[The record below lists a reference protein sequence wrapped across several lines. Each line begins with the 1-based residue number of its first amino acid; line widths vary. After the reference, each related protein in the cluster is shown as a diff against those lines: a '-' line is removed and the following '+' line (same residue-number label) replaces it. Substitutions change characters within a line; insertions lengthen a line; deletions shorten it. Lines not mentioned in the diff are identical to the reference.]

1 MFDSQYFQFLV
12 YFALISFNILM
23 VISVF
28 ATVMIIVY
36 MRKLSNKGVATLDRI
51 HETASNFGESAMSF
65 RDGAANFGNLASQ
78 FTFFKKRKSL
88 ISKII
93 STFFE

>member
-23 VISVF
+23 VVSVI
-28 ATVMIIVY
+28 ATAIAITY
-36 MRKLSNKGVATLDRI
+36 LRKLSDRGVQTLDRI
-51 HETASNFGESAMSF
+51 HETASNFGDGAMSF
-65 RDGAANFGNLASQ
+65 RDGAANFGNFASQ

-88 ISKII
+88 VGKVIAA
-93 STFFE
+93 FFE

>member
-23 VISVF
+23 VISVI

-36 MRKLSNKGVATLDRI
+36 MRKLSNRGVQTLDRI

-93 STFFE
+93 GAFFE

>member
-12 YFALISFNILM
+12 YFALTSFNVLM
-23 VISVF
+23 VISVI
-28 ATVMIIVY
+28 ATMMVIVY
-36 MRKLSNKGVATLDRI
+36 MRKLSNRGVQTLDRI

-65 RDGAANFGNLASQ
+65 RDGAVNFGNLASQ

-88 ISKII
+88 VSKII
-93 STFFE
+93 SAFFE

>member
-23 VISVF
+23 IISVI
-28 ATVMIIVY
+28 ATAMIIVY
-36 MRKLSNKGVATLDRI
+36 LRKLSNRGVATLDRI

-88 ISKII
+88 INKII
-93 STFFE
+93 SAFFE